1 MNRCYLDHATTTPL
15 DPRVREAMRPF
26 LEERFGSPSASHRR
40 GREAR
45 QAVEAA
51 RNAVAALV
59 GCSPEEIVFT
69 ASATEANNLALKGSV
84 LAAPRGGRILACST
98 EHISILHPLRT
109 LARTGIEVVLLPV
122 DARGRLDPATLERE
136 LRRGALLVIVAHA
149 SAEIGTLQPVADHS
163 RIARAAGVP
172 LHCDA
177 TASAGLCPLPG
188 DTALPALLTLTPHL
202 FLGPQGVAALRVEA
216 GHRLR
221 PIIEG
226 GSQEAGLRPGTASVA
241 DLVGFG
247 RAAELALSERAD
259 QAAAAVRLAHLFRD
273 TLRSRLADFEFTGDP
288 GNRLPGHVSLCVR
301 GAEAEALL
309 RDLDAAGI
317 EAASGSAC
325 TTEVGKPSHVLLAI
339 GVDPVR
345 ARGAL
350 TFMFGAGNGPED
362 ALRAAE
368 ALAAAAARLRSLSPL
383 ERRG

>member
-26 LEERFGSPSASHRR
+26 LEERFASPSASHRS

-45 QAVEAA
+45 EAVDAA
-51 RNAVAALV
+51 RVAVAALV
-59 GCSPEEIVFT
+59 GCPPEEIVFT
-69 ASATEANNLALKGSV
+69 ASATEANNLAVKGSTV
-84 LAAPRGGRILACST
+84 AAPRGGRILACST
-98 EHISILHPLRT
+98 EHISILHPLKT
-109 LARTGIEVVLLPV
+109 LARTGLEVVLLPV
-122 DARGRLDPATLERE
+122 DARGRLDPASLERE
-136 LRRGALLVIVAHA
+136 LRHGALLVTIAHG
-149 SAEIGTLQPVADHS
+149 SAEIGTLQPIADLS

-177 TASAGLCPLPG
+177 AATAGLSPLPC
-188 DTALPALLTLTPHL
+188 DPALPTLLTVTPHL
-202 FLGPQGVAALRVEA
+202 FRGPQGVAALRVEA

-221 PIIEG
+221 PLIEG
-226 GSQEAGLRPGTASVA
+226 GSQESGLRAGTASVA
-241 DLVGFG
+241 ALVGFG
-247 RAAELALSERAD
+247 RAAEIALAERAD
-259 QAAAAVRLAHLFRD
+259 RGGAAVRLADLFRD
-273 TLRSRLADFEFTGDP
+273 TLRSRLTDFEFTGDP
-288 GNRLPGHVSLCVR
+288 GNRLSGHVSLCVR

-339 GVDPVR
+339 GIDPVL

-350 TFMFGAGNGPED
+350 TFMFGAGNGPAD

-368 ALAAAAARLRSLSPL
+368 ALTAAAARLRGLSPL
-383 ERRG
+383 EGRG